1 MVGILKIDPAAMR
14 AAADWLDRA
23 AQDLVDDLTA
33 HMRLVRSFLG
43 GDWQGDAA
51 ASHETP
57 WTDWESGARR
67 ILTSFA
73 TDATLLRQA
82 AAEHTRIDHHRAE
95 AVAQAGSGLDLP
107 EVV

>member
-57 WTDWESGARR
+57 WTDWESGAHR

-73 TDATLLRQA
+73 TDASLLRQV
-82 AAEHTRIDHHRAE
+82 AAEHTRTDHHRAH
-95 AVAQAGSGLDLP
+95 AVTQAGSGLDLP

>member
-43 GDWQGDAA
+43 GDWRGDAA

-57 WTDWESGARR
+57 WTDWESGAHR

-73 TDATLLRQA
+73 TAAALLRQV

>member
-1 MVGILKIDPAAMR
+1 MVGILNIDPAAMR

-23 AQDLVDDLTA
+23 AQDLVADLTA

-51 ASHETP
+51 ASHENP
-57 WTDWESGARR
+57 WTDWESGAHR

-82 AAEHTRIDHHRAE
+82 AAELTRTDLHGAQTIT
-95 AVAQAGSGLDLP
+95 QAGSGLDLP
-107 EVV
+107 EVL

>member
-1 MVGILKIDPAAMR
+1 MVGILKIDAAAMR

-57 WTDWESGARR
+57 WTDWESGAHR

-73 TDATLLRQA
+73 TDASLLRRV
-82 AAEHTRIDHHRAE
+82 AAEHTHTDHYRAE
-95 AVAQAGSGLDLP
+95 AVTQAGSGLDLP